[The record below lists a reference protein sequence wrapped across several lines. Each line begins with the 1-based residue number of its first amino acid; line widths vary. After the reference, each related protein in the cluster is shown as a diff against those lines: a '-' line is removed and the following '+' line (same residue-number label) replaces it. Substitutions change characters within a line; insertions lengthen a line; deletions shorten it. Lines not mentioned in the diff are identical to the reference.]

1 MITVDKTAQVEAILS
16 RAADRVG
23 DITDPVLAR
32 YYARFPELKAAF
44 EHHGG
49 GNRRA
54 LEGEMVERALYCLM
68 YWFDSP
74 GEIEI
79 LLGGS
84 VLHHN
89 DTLQIAPVHYQA
101 LLEDVAEVIGETIPA
116 DEAVQREVWD
126 ELCSDLAAVIQQSAT
141 QVQPPKSTP
150 HRVHPDQGDGVAP

>member
-1 MITVDKTAQVEAILS
+1 MTTVDKMAQVDAILN
-16 RAADRVG
+16 RAADHLG

-32 YYARFPELKAAF
+32 YYRQFPELEAAF
-44 EHHGG
+44 VRHGG
-49 GNRRA
+49 TNRRA

-89 DTLQIAPVHYQA
+89 DTLQIAPQHYLG
-101 LLEDVAEVIGETIPA
+101 LLEAVAEVIGETIPA
-116 DEAVQREVWD
+116 DDAVQREVWE
-126 ELCSDLAAVIQQSAT
+126 ELCRDLAAVIEQSAT
-141 QVQPPKSTP
+141 LV
-150 HRVHPDQGDGVAP
+150 